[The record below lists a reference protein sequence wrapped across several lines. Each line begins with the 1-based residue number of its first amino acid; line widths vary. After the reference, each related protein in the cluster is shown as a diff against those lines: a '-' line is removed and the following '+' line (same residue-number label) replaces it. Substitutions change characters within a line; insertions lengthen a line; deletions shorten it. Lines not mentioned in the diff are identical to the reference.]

1 MLSTDF
7 IDQGD
12 WNATFLDDD
21 NWEQWA
27 QSIDWDAPTMIPDVP
42 ALAGQ
47 LGG

>member
-7 IDQGD
+7 IEQGD
-12 WNATFLDDD
+12 WNATLDDD
-21 NWEQWA
+21 WEQWA
-27 QSIDWDAPTMIPDVP
+27 QLIDWEGPTMIPDVP